1 MAGKVGIQ
9 FAGDSALLKKLE
21 AIGANV
27 EEVCLEAIRV
37 SAQKPKAEML
47 GYIRQHKLTGRTED
61 SFVEEYSAANGIVT
75 ANIGFNASKGGLPA
89 IFLNVGTPT
98 IRPSFFIDRAVE
110 DHLDEIRRTQLEYI
124 NRLFRG

>member
-27 EEVCLEAIRV
+27 EEACLEVIRV

>member
-27 EEVCLEAIRV
+27 EEVCLEAIRE

>member
-1 MAGKVGIQ
+1 
-9 FAGDSALLKKLE
+9 
-21 AIGANV
+21 
-27 EEVCLEAIRV
+27 
-37 SAQKPKAEML
+37 ML

>member
-37 SAQKPKAEML
+37 SAQKPKTEML

-89 IFLNVGTPT
+89 IGTPT